1 MLAIR
6 ELPLDSQPEYRL
18 LKTLGYG
25 SLSNYELL
33 QLVYSF
39 KSLETPQQL
48 AAQAGS
54 LRNLATM
61 SLEEMQTIEGIGP
74 KAALAIKAALDIGRR
89 MAVEEREDESSLRS
103 PDDFFKRL
111 SYLQWMEQEHMVVV
125 LLNSKLKVIAIETPH
140 VGTVDSCQVRIS
152 EMFKMAVRRNA
163 TQVLLAHNHPS
174 GDPELALKTLQSPLR
189 PLKPA
194 SYSISRCW
202 ITSSSVITAMSV
214 CVRGRFA
221 PYLS

>member
-1 MLAIR
+1 
-6 ELPLDSQPEYRL
+6 
-18 LKTLGYG
+18 
-25 SLSNYELL
+25 
-33 QLVYSF
+33 
-39 KSLETPQQL
+39 
-48 AAQAGS
+48 
-54 LRNLATM
+54 
-61 SLEEMQTIEGIGP
+61 
-74 KAALAIKAALDIGRR
+74 

-174 GDPELALKTLQSPLR
+174 GDPEPSPQDV
-189 PLKPA
+189 A
-194 SYSISRCW
+194 
-202 ITSSSVITAMSV
+202 ITAQAIEAGKLLDIPVLDHIIIGHNRYVSLRARSL
-214 CVRGRFA
+214 CSFT
-221 PYLS
+221 

>member
-6 ELPLDSQPEYRL
+6 ELPLDSQPEYRA
-18 LKTLGYG
+18 KTLGYG

-74 KAALAIKAALDIGRR
+74 KAALAIKAALEIGRR
-89 MAVEEREDESSLRS
+89 MAVEEREDESSLRG

-111 SYLQWMEQEHMVVV
+111 SYLQWMEQEHMAVV

-174 GDPELALKTLQSPLR
+174 GDPEPSPQDV
-189 PLKPA
+189 A
-194 SYSISRCW
+194 
-202 ITSSSVITAMSV
+202 ITAQAIEAGKLLDIPVLDHIIIGHNRYVSLRARSL
-214 CVRGRFA
+214 CSFT
-221 PYLS
+221 

>member
-1 MLAIR
+1 MLAVR
-6 ELPLDSQPEYRL
+6 ELPLDSQPEHRA
-18 LKTLGYG
+18 KTLGYG

-39 KSLETPQQL
+39 KSLETTQQL

-74 KAALAIKAALDIGRR
+74 KAALAIKAALEIGRR

-174 GDPELALKTLQSPLR
+174 GDPEPSPQDV
-189 PLKPA
+189 A
-194 SYSISRCW
+194 
-202 ITSSSVITAMSV
+202 ITAQAIEAGKLLDIPVLDHIIIGHNRYVSLRARSL
-214 CVRGRFA
+214 CSFT
-221 PYLS
+221 